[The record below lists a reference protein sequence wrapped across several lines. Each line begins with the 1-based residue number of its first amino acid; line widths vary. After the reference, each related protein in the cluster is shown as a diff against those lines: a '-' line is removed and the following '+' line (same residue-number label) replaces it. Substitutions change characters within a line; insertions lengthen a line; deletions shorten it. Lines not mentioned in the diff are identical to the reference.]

1 MPNGTAKAYSAR
13 FLRWTPRDLQANILA
28 RSHRAQLASFPS
40 QGRPVGSVPEGDPFV
55 DESWLDC
62 DEARTAALASIPV
75 GWQPT
80 QPHPTPSPTG
90 TATHG
95 PDQLLTRPKNDVRS
109 AQTAPHTGDR
119 CRERFSR
126 DRPHPLLWERD
137 AAAAQPHRPRA
148 ATLTQ
153 PAVAAVPAAASARDV
168 DLWDYHGVNFT
179 LSTERLSP
187 CDWRL
192 YALAARGAW
201 HGVQ

>member
-1 MPNGTAKAYSAR
+1 M
-13 FLRWTPRDLQANILA
+13 
-28 RSHRAQLASFPS
+28 
-40 QGRPVGSVPEGDPFV
+40 GSVPEGDPFV

-75 GWQPT
+75 GWQPS

-95 PDQLLTRPKNDVRS
+95 PDQLLTRPKNAVRS
-109 AQTAPHTGDR
+109 AQ
-119 CRERFSR
+119 
-126 DRPHPLLWERD
+126 
-137 AAAAQPHRPRA
+137 
-148 ATLTQ
+148 
-153 PAVAAVPAAASARDV
+153 VIAAASAFHVIDLTRSLGSAMPRLRNFTGLALPPLHSQPLPRYRRPLPPGMSLR